1 MFPNTNDMNHS
12 VLHLALPYMFFE
24 TTTLRTRVESG
35 NNPVGA
41 ALSGVRR
48 YVVRFGFLEINAWT
62 RKGGYISIGRMPML
76 HWAPNVAGEYLT
88 GLEIVEF

>member
-12 VLHLALPYMFFE
+12 VLHLALLYMFFE
-24 TTTLRTRVESG
+24 TTTPRTRVDSG

-48 YVVRFGFLEINAWT
+48 YVVRFGFLEINAGT
-62 RKGGYISIGRMPML
+62 RKGGYISIGQMPML
-76 HWAPNVAGEYLT
+76 HRAPNVTGEYLT
-88 GLEIVEF
+88 GLEFVEI